1 MLDVADGLFQ
11 QLTLIQAPEPRIGGE
26 NAGPQTTTTVSFV
39 RATTGAIATRSGQP
53 CEQVSGR
60 DPQTS
65 EIAGK
70 VHALFGVRVG
80 GLSNN
85 IQEALMRRFLVT
97 AGTVLALGGVS
108 ATGALAADPHN
119 QNGSPST
126 GQPSQSCQNT
136 TPPAFPGNTAN
147 APGSAFN
154 GTAGNVYANPDS
166 QGGLSSGNSHV
177 VAQYDVACFQ
187 QTQH

>member
-1 MLDVADGLFQ
+1 
-11 QLTLIQAPEPRIGGE
+11 
-26 NAGPQTTTTVSFV
+26 
-39 RATTGAIATRSGQP
+39 
-53 CEQVSGR
+53 
-60 DPQTS
+60 
-65 EIAGK
+65 
-70 VHALFGVRVG
+70 
-80 GLSNN
+80 
-85 IQEALMRRFLVT
+85 MRRFLVT

-136 TPPAFPGNTAN
+136 QPPAFPGNTAN
-147 APGSAFN
+147 SPGSAFN
-154 GTAGNVYANPDS
+154 GSAGSVYANPGS
-166 QGGLSSGNSHV
+166 QGGISSGNSHV

>member
-1 MLDVADGLFQ
+1 
-11 QLTLIQAPEPRIGGE
+11 
-26 NAGPQTTTTVSFV
+26 
-39 RATTGAIATRSGQP
+39 
-53 CEQVSGR
+53 
-60 DPQTS
+60 
-65 EIAGK
+65 
-70 VHALFGVRVG
+70 
-80 GLSNN
+80 
-85 IQEALMRRFLVT
+85 MRRFLIT

-108 ATGALAADPHN
+108 ATGALAD
-119 QNGSPST
+119 ST
-126 GQPSQSCQNT
+126 GVPGQPSQSCGAT

-154 GTAGNVYANPDS
+154 GSAGNVYANPTS